1 MSKLKLKDWTFA
13 DACGVNGNKKDVI
26 RMLSKDYSPSVDNFL
41 TFEQYFFAENIP
53 DKNPVRC
60 WWRPDAWWLQE
71 DEEKQRIILTCGDV
85 LDNKELKNHFEQN
98 NFTRDGVVSNERTE
112 DGDEHPSGCPD
123 CDQEDCRYKERPNYI
138 EILSQKAVEEYKTG
152 NLSSENR
159 YRDLS
164 VEEYNNLSSLKR
176 YGNSEPKLFK
186 NIKIK
191 F

>member
-13 DACGVNGNKKDVI
+13 DACGVKGNEKEVI

-60 WWRPDAWWLQE
+60 WWRQKAYWLQQ
-71 DEEKQRIILTCGDV
+71 DEEKKKEILTCGDV
-85 LDNKELKNHFEQN
+85 LDNKELKDWYLQN
-98 NFTRDGVVSNERTE
+98 NWISDGVVVPNNTV
-112 DGDEHPSGCPD
+112 DGDEYPSGCPH
-123 CDQEDCRYKERPNYI
+123 CDQEDWRYKEQPNYI
-138 EILSQKAVEEYKTG
+138 EILSQKADEEYKKG
-152 NLSSENR
+152 KLSSENR
-159 YRDLS
+159 TRDL
-164 VEEYNNLSSLKR
+164 EL
-176 YGNSEPKLFK
+176 KLFK

>member
-13 DACGVNGNKKDVI
+13 DACGVNGNEKDVI

-60 WWRPDAWWLQE
+60 WWRPKGWRTKAWRQQE
-71 DEEKQRIILTCGDV
+71 DKQKMKQILTCGDV
-85 LDNKELKNHFEQN
+85 LDNKELKDWYLEN
-98 NFTRDGVVSNERTE
+98 NWISDGVVLPIHNE
-112 DGDEHPSGCPD
+112 DGDEYPSGCPH
-123 CDQEDCRYKERPNYI
+123 CDEKDWRYKERPNYI
-138 EILSQKAVEEYKTG
+138 EILSQKADEEYKKG

-159 YRDLS
+159 TRDL
-164 VEEYNNLSSLKR
+164 EL
-176 YGNSEPKLFK
+176 KLFK